1 MKGYYD
7 WVRIDLK
14 EKVLYG
20 IDFKRV
26 EPSEYTHTDVLSN
39 ERVEFVDIVLRE
51 YLYNSALLQRLPET
65 LHTMLKGRC
74 VDEFT
79 QEDVAPVMLNDQVH
93 MSPLEI
99 ENMLNV
105 FRV

>member
-20 IDFKRV
+20 IDFERV
-26 EPSEYTHTDVLSN
+26 EPREYTNKELTN

-51 YLYNSALLQRLPET
+51 YLYNSALLHKLPET
-65 LHTMLKGRC
+65 LH
-74 VDEFT
+74 
-79 QEDVAPVMLNDQVH
+79 
-93 MSPLEI
+93 
-99 ENMLNV
+99 
-105 FRV
+105 

>member
-1 MKGYYD
+1 MRYYYD
-7 WVRIDLK
+7 WVRINLK

-26 EPSEYTHTDVLSN
+26 EPREYTHTKELSN

-51 YLYNSALLQRLPET
+51 YLYNSALLQYLPET
-65 LHTMLKGRC
+65 LHKMLEGPR

-79 QEDVAPVMLNDQVH
+79 QEDVAPVMLNDQEH
-93 MSPLEI
+93 LSPLEI
-99 ENMLNV
+99 EDMLNV